1 MKKKGTPKIYFSR
14 NIVLIETTFGE
25 IIFSLRSGL
34 SRMLSSDD
42 IGLPVVR
49 ANNISHG
56 NLDLNNDVKYWYQE
70 DPQGANTNNYLIK
83 KNDLL
88 INFINSEKKMGTAA
102 LVKEE
107 PKRATIYTTNILNL
121 RTKSGIDPYYIFM
134 ITKTLKYKNYIKSI
148 TKPAVNQASFT
159 TVDFKKFSLK
169 LPSFE
174 EQQKIG
180 YFFKNLDDTISLHQQ
195 ELEALK
201 QTKQGFLQKL
211 FPREAEVVPEIRF
224 NDFKE
229 DWETKKISKIATETF
244 GGGTP
249 KTAEKRFWSGD
260 IPWIQSSDIT
270 QHKVYEVFP
279 KKTISEEAVKSSA
292 TKLIPKDSIAVV
304 TRVGVG
310 KVALIEYDYS
320 TSQDFVS
327 LSNLKSDKWF
337 TIYALYKILQ
347 RELHNVQ
354 GTSIKGITKSELLE
368 KNIMLPPN
376 IEEQVKIGEFFRQ
389 LDEVIEL
396 KEKEVEALKETKKG
410 FLQKMFV

>member
-201 QTKQGFLQKL
+201 QTKKGFLQKM
-211 FPREAEVVPEIRF
+211 FPKIEDAVPEIRLKGF
-224 NDFKE
+224 TDEWTLCELKNVATFINGRAYKQNELLDSGKYKVLRVGNFYTNTSWYYSDLELGEKYYANFGDLLYTWSASFGPHIWKGDKVIYHYHIWRVDLKDGFDKHFIVQLFE
-229 DWETKKISKIATETF
+229 YDKAKIMSDKNGSTMVHITKKGMEEKIV
-244 GGGTP
+244 
-249 KTAEKRFWSGD
+249 R
-260 IPWIQSSDIT
+260 IPS
-270 QHKVYEVFP
+270 
-279 KKTISEEAVKSSA
+279 
-292 TKLIPKDSIAVV
+292 
-304 TRVGVG
+304 
-310 KVALIEYDYS
+310 YD
-320 TSQDFVS
+320 
-327 LSNLKSDKWF
+327 
-337 TIYALYKILQ
+337 
-347 RELHNVQ
+347 
-354 GTSIKGITKSELLE
+354 
-368 KNIMLPPN
+368 
-376 IEEQVKIGEFFRQ
+376 EQIKIGEFFKQ

-396 KEKEVEALKETKKG
+396 KEKELEALKETKKG

>member
-1 MKKKGTPKIYFSR
+1 MKNKKPKIRFFNFEKDWNIKKLEDGSSKIGDGLHGTPVYS
-14 NIVLIETTFGE
+14 EDGE
-25 IIFSLRSGL
+25 IAFINGNNLINGEITLNSNTKYVNCSQKTQADRELNLNTILMSINGTIGNLAWYREEKI
-34 SRMLSSDD
+34 MLGKSVAY
-42 IGLPVVR
+42 I
-49 ANNISHG
+49 NISSFDKKFVYQMLQTSRVI
-56 NLDLNNDVKYWYQE
+56 NYFLNNLTGSTIKNLGLKTIRE
-70 DPQGANTNNYLIK
+70 TPILIPC
-83 KNDLL
+83 
-88 INFINSEKKMGTAA
+88 I
-102 LVKEE
+102 
-107 PKRATIYTTNILNL
+107 
-121 RTKSGIDPYYIFM
+121 
-134 ITKTLKYKNYIKSI
+134 
-148 TKPAVNQASFT
+148 
-159 TVDFKKFSLK
+159 
-169 LPSFE
+169 E
-174 EQQKIG
+174 EQQRIGVFLKKIDET
-180 YFFKNLDDTISLHQQ
+180 LSLHQQ

-201 QTKQGFLQKL
+201 QTKKGFLQKM
-211 FPREAEVVPEIRF
+211 FPKEAEVIPAIRF
-224 NDFKE
+224 NDFE
-229 DWETKKISKIATETF
+229 ENWETKKISEIATETF

-310 KVALIEYDYS
+310 KLALIEYDYS

-337 TIYALYKILQ
+337 TVYSLYRILQ
-347 RELHNVQ
+347 RELYNVQ

-368 KNIMLPPN
+368 KNILLPPN
-376 IEEQVKIGEFFRQ
+376 NEEQVKIGEFFRQ

-396 KEKEVEALKETKKG
+396 KEKELEALKETKKG